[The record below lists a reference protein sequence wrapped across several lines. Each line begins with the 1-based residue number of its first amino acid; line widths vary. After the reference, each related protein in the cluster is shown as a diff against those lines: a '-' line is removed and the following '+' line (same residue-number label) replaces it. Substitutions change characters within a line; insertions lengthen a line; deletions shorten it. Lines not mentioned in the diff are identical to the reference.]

1 MGEQPSLWAKLKLHF
16 EDVPH
21 LRLWDPEEEEEKEED
36 PEEPLLHQVLTVIH
50 LDFALQC
57 LLHLDIALQHLL
69 ILLRQV
75 LTLRRLQSL
84 ESLSLSLSYG
94 EQPVHLLQTV
104 VDHCPK
110 LPKLSVDFD
119 VWDLTEAELAQVA
132 EILVKFQEIDLTE
145 DFIPHGNERARVIL
159 MAILRALPGES
170 SKLKILTLHGD
181 KKNHTAALAEARD
194 AGVTVNMETNIDGD
208 SKSPPLTDSDDNSGI
223 DDDDDDDF

>member
-16 EDVPH
+16 EDVPY

-84 ESLSLSLSYG
+84 ESLSLACYG
-94 EQPVHLLQTV
+94 
-104 VDHCPK
+104 
-110 LPKLSVDFD
+110 
-119 VWDLTEAELAQVA
+119 
-132 EILVKFQEIDLTE
+132 
-145 DFIPHGNERARVIL
+145 
-159 MAILRALPGES
+159 
-170 SKLKILTLHGD
+170 
-181 KKNHTAALAEARD
+181 
-194 AGVTVNMETNIDGD
+194 
-208 SKSPPLTDSDDNSGI
+208 
-223 DDDDDDDF
+223 